1 MIEYLGYCV
10 DANLSGE
17 SMAMKYL
24 RKINTKLQMQK
35 KSVSKS
41 KLYNSTTFLLCLN
54 FLVPFKCP
62 GNEKEITGYSKQMY
76 QFLFKTQLKAIYRS

>member
-24 RKINTKLQMQK
+24 RKINTKLQM
-35 KSVSKS
+35 
-41 KLYNSTTFLLCLN
+41 
-54 FLVPFKCP
+54 
-62 GNEKEITGYSKQMY
+62 
-76 QFLFKTQLKAIYRS
+76 